1 MTHLAG
7 TKLRVGLGYS
17 TVRPSFD
24 LETYSEAG
32 FAWSEAQGKWLK
44 TSTDAKGRGG
54 LPAVGAA
61 VYAQHPTTEILS
73 MVYDLKDGLGARLWL
88 PGQPLPADFCAH
100 IAAGGEIEAHGA
112 KFELWVWEYVAVPRY
127 GFPPI
132 HPTQLYCSMGKAR
145 AWSLPPALAD
155 VGEVLGIEHQKDAEG
170 KRLLDKFSVPRKP
183 TKKDPRKRIRPEE
196 DPVDGPR
203 LYAYN
208 ARDVLA
214 EDEVSAATP
223 DMPADRRAYWLLDLA
238 INKRGIPVDRA
249 GVENCIMVLE
259 QALERYNAELATLT
273 GGCVKKAS
281 EVQKL
286 VGWLAGRG
294 CYVDSLDQEAVEGM
308 LAELR
313 AEVYPTLNCR
323 ECLRALEIRQAV
335 GSASVKKVY
344 ALRGQMTAANRVHDL
359 FTVDGARTGRPTGS
373 GPQPTNFPN
382 SGPEV
387 RQCAECGRWHPAERV
402 ACPWC
407 FQLRGPLSKAEEWNA
422 AAAEDGL
429 AAIATRDLDFVEGIW
444 GDALAVMGG
453 SLRSL
458 LCTDEEHEFICS
470 DYSAIEAV
478 VNAMLAGEQWRIDVF
493 RTHGKIYEAS
503 AAETFKVPL
512 EEILDYKAQ
521 TGNHHPLRKKGKVTE
536 LALGFLGWIGALK
549 AMGFE
554 GEDDEARQLILDWRA
569 ASPNIV
575 FLGGGQSCPQSTEA
589 WHRAAVAVGGLV
601 NAGEEWEWCRARANG
616 VPPWK
621 GVPYLHGLE
630 GMTVLAIQNPETQ
643 YPVMRL
649 DGTHSGLTMYVHD
662 DVLYMFL
669 PDGSYIPYHKPRLQP
684 GKDDWRGMQISYEG
698 YNTNPKMGAY
708 GWCVMTTYSGKLLEN
723 ACQATA
729 NRILRHGQHRLE
741 AAGYPVVLHVYDE
754 NAAEVPKGFGSI
766 EAFEAEMNV
775 MPPWAADWPIKAK
788 GGWRGRRYR
797 K

>member
-1 MTHLAG
+1 
-7 TKLRVGLGYS
+7 
-17 TVRPSFD
+17 
-24 LETYSEAG
+24 
-32 FAWSEAQGKWLK
+32 
-44 TSTDAKGRGG
+44 
-54 LPAVGAA
+54 
-61 VYAQHPTTEILS
+61 
-73 MVYDLKDGLGARLWL
+73 MV
-88 PGQPLPADFCAH
+88 
-100 IAAGGEIEAHGA
+100 
-112 KFELWVWEYVAVPRY
+112 
-127 GFPPI
+127 
-132 HPTQLYCSMGKAR
+132 S
-145 AWSLPPALAD
+145 
-155 VGEVLGIEHQKDAEG
+155 
-170 KRLLDKFSVPRKP
+170 
-183 TKKDPRKRIRPEE
+183 
-196 DPVDGPR
+196 
-203 LYAYN
+203 
-208 ARDVLA
+208 
-214 EDEVSAATP
+214 
-223 DMPADRRAYWLLDLA
+223 
-238 INKRGIPVDRA
+238 
-249 GVENCIMVLE
+249 GVVVHNC
-259 QALERYNAELATLT
+259 T
-273 GGCVKKAS
+273 G
-281 EVQKL
+281 
-286 VGWLAGRG
+286 
-294 CYVDSLDQEAVEGM
+294 
-308 LAELR
+308 
-313 AEVYPTLNCR
+313 N
-323 ECLRALEIRQAV
+323 
-335 GSASVKKVY
+335 
-344 ALRGQMTAANRVHDL
+344 
-359 FTVDGARTGRPTGS
+359 

-512 EEILDYKAQ
+512 AEILDYKQQ

-536 LALGFLGWIGALK
+536 LACFPAETQVLTDSGYKAIVDVLKTDKLWDGVEWVSHAGVISKGRRDVLALDGIETTPEHKMLCGTSWLAAKSLASNESILSQSLATGSANLPSFASTEGTAELGTQAVSAPAATLPAPPLPTSRRVQPLGAPSAASSPRMPPGEESSQLGCPNQPSAGYTLGSTLRSAGAITPSAKGTRTTGAGGSQSTPSGGMTVGSSSPTSSPLMAGTPPASTWTESTTIGGMSPETCASSREWKTQRIEGRWPTLKPESLSSKPVYDIAFAGPRSRYTIKTSSGHLIVHNCGFLGWIGAIRQ
-549 AMGFE
+549 MGGYE
-554 GEDDEARQLILDWRA
+554 GTDAEARDLILRWRA

-575 FLGGGQSCPQSTEA
+575 FLGGGQSCPQSTQQ
-589 WHRAAVAVGGLV
+589 WHLAALAAGGAT
-601 NAGEEWEWCRARANG
+601 NAGPEWELSRARADG

-621 GVPYLHGLE
+621 GVPYMHGLE

-649 DGTHSGLTMYVHD
+649 DGTFSGLTMYVHD

-669 PDGSYIPYHKPRLQP
+669 PDGSYIPYHKPRLQS
-684 GKDDWRGMQISYEG
+684 GKDDWRGLQISYEG

-766 EAFEAEMNV
+766 EQFEAEMNV